1 MKTEISQSIILAMCP
16 AIYLRPSGILMW
28 AASPYFLCKPPSLEF
43 CIFYLSLFSSIPQ
56 PISLSSLLAISVARF
71 VGSREKGKPVSRLL
85 DPLES
90 AAKIW

>member
-1 MKTEISQSIILAMCP
+1 MNTEISQSNTLAICP
-16 AIYLRPSGILMW
+16 VIYLGPSGILMW

-43 CIFYLSLFSSIPQ
+43 CIFYLSLFSSTPQ
-56 PISLSSLLAISVARF
+56 SISVSSLLAVSVARF

-85 DPLES
+85 DPLEG